1 MALKALD
8 IFKLTPKKN
17 CKDCGFPTCM
27 AFCMKVASGAV
38 EVEKCPHMSDEA
50 LAKLSE
56 ATAPLMRG
64 VKVGNGTS
72 EYELGSETVLFRH
85 EKTLVNRNRYAVAFN
100 DAMTNEDIDLK
111 IANIKAVNYIR
122 IGEEMKAE
130 MVVLEYRDN
139 KEGFINL
146 VNRVNESTLDVT
158 HIIVC
163 EDVEVAKEAIA
174 ILKDKKPVVYG
185 ANKENYQGMVELVKD
200 LKLALGVKAAN
211 LEELYATIEA
221 IQGLGYRELILD
233 VTGENIKDT
242 FTNAV
247 QVRRI
252 ALKEQDRTFGYPSIV
267 FANKLSNNDPQMEV
281 ALSSMFTVKYGSIIV
296 IDDIVKEQDRTFGY
310 PSIVFANKLSNNDPQ
325 MEVALSSMFT
335 VKYGSIIV
343 IDDIDYSKAL
353 PLFALRQNI
362 YTDPQRPMRVEPKVY
377 PMNNAD
383 DNAPVMV
390 TVDFALTYFIVS
402 GDIER
407 SKVPAYL
414 AIPDAGGYSVLTAW
428 SAGKFSGSSIANFIK
443 ESKIEEMT
451 KNRDLII
458 PGKVAPDAGGY
469 SVLTAWSA
477 GKFSG
482 SSIANFIK
490 ESKIEEMTKNRDLI
504 IPGKVAVLKGD
515 IEDALPGWNVIIGT
529 EESMEIPKFLKEYK
543 EQHDKSVA
551 NA

>member
-38 EVEKCPHMSDEA
+38 EVSKCPHMSDDA

-64 VKVGNGTS
+64 IKVGAGNS
-72 EYELGSETVLFRH
+72 EYELGAETVLFRH
-85 EKTLVNRNRYAVAFN
+85 EKTLVNRNRYAVAFCECMTDEQV
-100 DAMTNEDIDLK
+100 DAKL
-111 IANIKAVNYIR
+111 ANIKAVNYVR

-130 MVVLEYRDN
+130 MALIEYLEN
-139 KEGFINL
+139 KEGFL
-146 VNRVNESTLDVT
+146 RVVNKVKDSGLDLAY
-158 HIIVC
+158 ILVC
-163 EDVEVAKEAIA
+163 EDAAIAKEAVE

-185 ANKENYQGMVELVKD
+185 ATKENYKEMIEVVKED
-200 LKLALGVKAAN
+200 KLALGVKASS
-211 LEELYATIEA
+211 LEELYATVELVQA
-221 IQGLGYRELILD
+221 AGYRELILD

-267 FANKLSNNDPQMEV
+267 FANKLS
-281 ALSSMFTVKYGSIIV
+281 
-296 IDDIVKEQDRTFGY
+296 KEK
-310 PSIVFANKLSNNDPQ
+310 PM

-343 IDDIDYSKAL
+343 IDDIDYAKAL
-353 PLFALRQNI
+353 SLFALRQNI
-362 YTDPQRPMRVEPKVY
+362 YTDPQKPMRVEPKIY
-377 PMNNAD
+377 PINNPD
-383 DNAPVMV
+383 ENSPVIV

-402 GDIER
+402 GDVER
-407 SKVPAYL
+407 SKVPVWL

-428 SAGKFSGSSIANFIK
+428 SAGKFGGSSIANFIK
-443 ESKIEEMT
+443 ES
-451 KNRDLII
+451 NV
-458 PGKVAPDAGGY
+458 G
-469 SVLTAWSA
+469 
-477 GKFSG
+477 
-482 SSIANFIK
+482 
-490 ESKIEEMTKNRDLI
+490 EMTKNRDLI

-515 IEDALPGWNVIIGT
+515 IEECLPGWNVVIGT
-529 EESMEIPKFLKEYK
+529 EESMELPKFLREYK
-543 EQHDKSVA
+543 AKQDQALA